1 MEHRNILGR
10 HRPAGM
16 ADSGQTS
23 EDHAMTELEI
33 GRTCLA
39 CRRTFWTPMDQGS
52 LPDYCPPCDD
62 LLREMVDDGR
72 NRYDEQDML
81 AEKREACGEFDGRAD
96 DSRDEGGE
104 A

>member
-1 MEHRNILGR
+1 MS
-10 HRPAGM
+10 M
-16 ADSGQTS
+16 
-23 EDHAMTELEI
+23 LEI
-33 GRTCLA
+33 VRTCRA
-39 CRRTFWTPMDQGS
+39 CRRVFWVPADGP

-72 NRYDEQDML
+72 DRNDEQDML